1 VVSRLRQ
8 FGVTVAHSCEV
19 IDRLLTFCFDQ
30 PDGEAGE
37 RPGQLAEQ
45 WRRLH

>member
-8 FGVTVAHSCEV
+8 VGMTVAQSCDV
-19 IDRLLTFCFDQ
+19 VDRILTFCFDQ

-37 RPGQLAEQ
+37 RPAQLAEQ